1 MTIPIIPSYTCTCRP
16 TVLTFIK
23 GFSANQIQLI
33 DYHIDLYYSLNS
45 HLWWHII
52 NIDVLENCPH
62 LNIQLQD
69 GPEGLFDSINSSPMT
84 LTLLIKCKEKM
95 FDIVKMFDIGKT
107 VHILVNILLI
117 FAFAF
122 LTHQF
127 TSNDNCW
134 YLQMCIC
141 KF

>member
-33 DYHIDLYYSLNS
+33 DYHTDLYYSLNS

-84 LTLLIKCKEKM
+84 LTLLIEWSTKNVRKKCLTLEKLS
-95 FDIVKMFDIGKT
+95 T
-107 VHILVNILLI
+107 
-117 FAFAF
+117 F
-122 LTHQF
+122 L
-127 TSNDNCW
+127 
-134 YLQMCIC
+134 
-141 KF
+141 